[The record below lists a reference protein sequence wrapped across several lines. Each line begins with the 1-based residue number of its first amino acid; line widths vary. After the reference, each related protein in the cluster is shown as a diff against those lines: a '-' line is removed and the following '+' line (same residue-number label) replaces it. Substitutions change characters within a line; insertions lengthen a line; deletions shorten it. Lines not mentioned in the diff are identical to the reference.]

1 MLYTVIKP
9 NSYQDSINLMLLT
22 NEVSTIEG
30 VIQGQVM
37 MGTDANKDIFK
48 TANLYTD
55 EVETATPNDMVIVV
69 ETDDE
74 SVVEKVLERAE
85 KFLTDLSV
93 KKDASGTKN
102 VKNWDDAIEVLPDAN
117 LALFSIPGIYAAT
130 EIEKALDRG
139 LHVFSFSDNV
149 SLEDEIRLKKKAH
162 DKGLLLMGPDC
173 GTGIISSIPM
183 AFTNVVNPG
192 NIGIVGASG
201 TGIQEVTTIIE
212 RLGGGVVHAIGT
224 GGRDLHEDV
233 GGITMKDAI
242 VGLEHHDPPEVIV
255 VISKPPAK
263 KVRDEVMELLQ
274 SVSKPVVAIFLGEK
288 PENHEGNVYLAH
300 TLEETAQIAVDLANG
315 DEVKKQYL
323 EPLANQVTNT
333 LPEGATVKGF

>member
-30 VIQGQVM
+30 VIQSQVM

-55 EVETATPNDMVIVV
+55 EVEKASPNDMVIVV
-69 ETDDE
+69 ETEDE
-74 SVVEKVLERAE
+74 SVVEKVLERSE

-102 VKNWDDAIEVLPDAN
+102 VKNWDEAIEVLPDAN
-117 LALFSIPGIYAAT
+117 LALFSIPGIYAAS

-162 DKGLLLMGPDC
+162 EKGLLLMGPDC

-224 GGRDLHEDV
+224 GGRDLHDYRF
-233 GGITMKDAI
+233 GT
-242 VGLEHHDPPEVIV
+242 
-255 VISKPPAK
+255 S
-263 KVRDEVMELLQ
+263 
-274 SVSKPVVAIFLGEK
+274 
-288 PENHEGNVYLAH
+288 
-300 TLEETAQIAVDLANG
+300 
-315 DEVKKQYL
+315 
-323 EPLANQVTNT
+323 
-333 LPEGATVKGF
+333 